1 MLFILLICIFAME
14 WPPKFVT
21 HKEYMNQL
29 MEACNTH
36 PDFEQWLMRKY
47 SIREKSGTNNNGI
60 YICHEL
66 YLVYRAEKCIPSVQN
81 LKEEYYNEMNM
92 LIHEKIIKGVV
103 VDIHLKNLKYTQDD
117 IDNENFYN
125 SRKIKYA
132 ENKNLIERG
141 LLKENIQMFNMP
153 SKMKYKLNLLELFDK
168 TIKDY
173 TETINKI
180 TSTN

>member
-1 MLFILLICIFAME
+1 ME

-36 PDFEQWLMRKY
+36 PDFEQWLISKFHFTDKSTTWPLITL
-47 SIREKSGTNNNGI
+47 SILNININKDN
-60 YICHEL
+60 L
-66 YLVYRAEKCIPSVQN
+66 SVED
-81 LKEEYYNEMNM
+81 LKKEYFNEMNK
-92 LIHEKIIKGVV
+92 LIHEKILRCAALDLHI
-103 VDIHLKNLKYTQDD
+103 KNLKYTQDD
-117 IDNENFYN
+117 IDEEDLYN
-125 SRKIKYA
+125 CRKIKYA
-132 ENKNLIERG
+132 ENKNLIARG

-153 SKMKYKLNLLELFDK
+153 SKMKYKLDLLELFDI

>member
-1 MLFILLICIFAME
+1 ME

-36 PDFEQWLMRKY
+36 PDFEQWLISKFHFTDKSTTWP
-47 SIREKSGTNNNGI
+47 SITLSRLNININKDNF
-60 YICHEL
+60 
-66 YLVYRAEKCIPSVQN
+66 SVED
-81 LKEEYYNEMNM
+81 LKKQYFNEMNK
-92 LIHEKIIKGVV
+92 LIHEKILRCAALDLLI
-103 VDIHLKNLKYTQDD
+103 KNLKYTQDD
-117 IDNENFYN
+117 IDNENLYN
-125 SRKIKYA
+125 CRKIKYA
-132 ENKNLIERG
+132 ENKDLIARG
-141 LLKENIQMFNMP
+141 LLKENIPMFNMP
-153 SKMKYKLNLLELFDK
+153 SKMKYKRDLLELFDK

>member
-1 MLFILLICIFAME
+1 ME

-36 PDFEQWLMRKY
+36 PDFEQWLISKCLFIDKSTSGSL
-47 SIREKSGTNNNGI
+47 SILNI
-60 YICHEL
+60 YINKDNFSVEDL
-66 YLVYRAEKCIPSVQN
+66 KKQYFNEKN
-81 LKEEYYNEMNM
+81 K
-92 LIHEKIIKGVV
+92 LIHEKIFRCAALDLHIK
-103 VDIHLKNLKYTQDD
+103 NFKYTQDD
-117 IDNENFYN
+117 IDDENLYN
-125 SRKIKYA
+125 CRKIKYA
-132 ENKNLIERG
+132 ENKNLIARG

-153 SKMKYKLNLLELFDK
+153 SKMKYKLNLLELFDE

>member
-1 MLFILLICIFAME
+1 ME
-14 WPPKFVT
+14 WPPKFIT

-36 PDFEQWLMRKY
+36 PDFEQWLISKCPFNA
-47 SIREKSGTNNNGI
+47 KSNSGSLPLSRLDIGI
-60 YICHEL
+60 
-66 YLVYRAEKCIPSVQN
+66 VKKNSSVED
-81 LKEEYYNEMNM
+81 LKKEYFNEMNK
-92 LIHEKIIKGVV
+92 LIHEKILRCAVLDLHI
-103 VDIHLKNLKYTQDD
+103 KNLKYTQDD
-117 IDNENFYN
+117 IDEEDLYN
-125 SRKIKYA
+125 CRKIKYA
-132 ENKNLIERG
+132 ENKNLIARG

-153 SKMKYKLNLLELFDK
+153 SKMKYKLDLLELFDI

>member
-1 MLFILLICIFAME
+1 ME

-36 PDFEQWLMRKY
+36 PDFEQWLISNFHFIGKSSTTA
-47 SIREKSGTNNNGI
+47 SITLPILNIDINNQGN
-60 YICHEL
+60 L
-66 YLVYRAEKCIPSVQN
+66 SVED
-81 LKEEYYNEMNM
+81 LKKQYFNEMNR
-92 LIHEKIIKGVV
+92 LIHAKILRCAALDLLI
-103 VDIHLKNLKYTQDD
+103 KNLKYTQDD
-117 IDNENFYN
+117 IDNENLYN
-125 SRKIKYA
+125 CRKIKYA
-132 ENKNLIERG
+132 ENKDLIARG
-141 LLKENIQMFNMP
+141 LLKENIPMFNMP
-153 SKMKYKLNLLELFDK
+153 SKMKYKRDLLELFDK